1 MFVISISYTVAAD
14 VVADYRQPH
23 IEWLQGAVDSGLT
36 AAAGSKTT
44 RDGGVLL
51 SLVQD
56 REYLE
61 AELAKDPYAAA
72 GVAVH
77 ELTEVSVPM
86 VASGLEKLKSP
97 AAEDFDVIIAG
108 YGPVGRVLALQL
120 GRRGH
125 RVAVVER
132 QLVSYSLPRAVHFDD
147 EIARIFQSLDAS
159 PEQMSHAVEA
169 YDDQYEWRNA
179 SGEPLL
185 RLEWR
190 GGGKSGWN
198 TSYFFHQPSVE
209 AFLHEKVAALGS
221 VTLLRGWE
229 AESRLETDE
238 QITLHVRNVDGERRS
253 LNGKYL
259 VGADGANSKVREW
272 MGTTMTDLGYFHDW
286 LVIDLLPKVPMRV
299 DPPAL
304 QICDPL
310 RPTTL
315 VPGGPGRRRF
325 EFLRLEGESKENFS
339 SEARVWELLE
349 PWGVTPETAEV
360 ERRTVYTFQARWCDA
375 WRKGRM
381 LLAGDSA
388 HLMPPFAG
396 QGMSSGLR
404 DAANLEWKLDLV
416 LSGRAD
422 ESILD
427 SYGPERSEHV
437 RHFIERSMQLG
448 EIICLTDPSAAAK
461 RDAKMTGELAAGV
474 RMPAHPA
481 PRLGDGLHRY
491 DVPGGILSMQ
501 APVRGTEREG
511 LFDDVFGNGGTLL
524 IRNAELASELHEHT
538 RAALESVGIRIIALG
553 QAPAKDIAVDSTGAY
568 SQWFDEIVA
577 DAVLIRPDFYVYGSA
592 VAGSILELARDF
604 LTDLQPSKAASTRLE
619 LSGSSR

>member
-1 MFVISISYTVAAD
+1 MFVINISYTAPAD
-14 VVADYRQPH
+14 VVAVHRGAH
-23 IEWLQGAVDSGLT
+23 VEWLQTAVDAGLI

-51 SLVQD
+51 SLIQN
-56 REYLE
+56 REYLD
-61 AELAKDPYAAA
+61 AELAKDPYATAD
-72 GVAVH
+72 VASYQ
-77 ELTEVSVPM
+77 LTEVNVPM
-86 VASGLEKLKSP
+86 VARGLEQLKTP
-97 AAEDFDVIIAG
+97 ATENFDVVIAG

-132 QLVSYSLPRAVHFDD
+132 QLVSYPLPRAVHFDD
-147 EIARIFQSLDAS
+147 EIARLLQSLDAS

-179 SGEPLL
+179 AGEPLL
-185 RLEWR
+185 QLEWR
-190 GGGKSGWN
+190 GGGRSGWN

-209 AFLHEKVAALGS
+209 AFLHEKVSALGS

-229 AESRLETDE
+229 AESRQETEE
-238 QITLHVRNVDGERRS
+238 QITLHVRNAEGDRRS
-253 LNGKYL
+253 LTGRYL
-259 VGADGANSKVREW
+259 VGADGANSKVRQW

-286 LVIDLLPKVPMRV
+286 LVADLLPKVPMHV

-325 EFLRLEGESKENFS
+325 EFLRLEGETKEEFS
-339 SEARVWELLE
+339 SEANVWELLK
-349 PWGVTPETAEV
+349 PWGVSPETADV
-360 ERRTVYTFQARWCDA
+360 ERRALYTFQARWCDA

-381 LLAGDSA
+381 ILAGDSA

-416 LSGRAD
+416 LTGRAD

-427 SYGPERSEHV
+427 SYGTERSEHV

-448 EIICLTDPSAAAK
+448 EIICLTDPADAAT
-461 RDAKMTGELAAGV
+461 RDEKMTGDIAAGV
-474 RMPAHPA
+474 SMPAHPA

-491 DVPGGILSMQ
+491 DHSGGTLSIQ
-501 APVRGTEREG
+501 AVVQGADREG
-511 LFDDVFGNGGTLL
+511 LFDDVYGPGGTLL
-524 IRNAELASELHEHT
+524 LRNAGLRNELPESL
-538 RAALESVGIRIIALG
+538 RAALQTTGVRVIALG
-553 QAPAKDIAVDSTGAY
+553 LVPAADTAVDISGAY
-568 SQWFDEIVA
+568 SAWLDEIVA

-592 VAGSILELARDF
+592 VAGEVSELVQEF
-604 LTDLQPSKAASTRLE
+604 LGDLQPTKAAEARPV
-619 LSGSSR
+619 LSGSNR

>member
-1 MFVISISYTVAAD
+1 MFVINISYTAPVD
-14 VVADYRQPH
+14 VVAAHRQPH
-23 IEWLQGAVDSGLT
+23 IEWLQGAVDSGLI

-61 AELAKDPYAAA
+61 AELAKDPYATARVAA
-72 GVAVH
+72 H
-77 ELTEVSVPM
+77 QLTEVNVPM
-86 VASGLEKLKSP
+86 VAGGLEQLKTP
-97 AAEDFDVIIAG
+97 AAEDFDVIIVG

-132 QLVSYSLPRAVHFDD
+132 QLVSYPLPRAVHFDD
-147 EIARIFQSLDAS
+147 EIARVLQSLDAS

-179 SGEPLL
+179 AGEPLL
-185 RLEWR
+185 QLEWR
-190 GGGKSGWN
+190 GGGRSGWN

-209 AFLHEKVAALGS
+209 AFLHEKVSALGS

-229 AESRLETDE
+229 TESRQETDDR
-238 QITLHVRNVDGERRS
+238 ITLHVRNTEGERRS
-253 LNGKYL
+253 LTGKYL
-259 VGADGANSKVREW
+259 VGADGANSKIRQW

-286 LVIDLLPKVPMRV
+286 LVIDLLPKVPMHI

-325 EFLRLEGESKENFS
+325 EFLRLDGETKEEFN
-339 SEARVWELLE
+339 SEARVWELLK
-349 PWGVTPETAEV
+349 PWGVSPDTAEL

-381 LLAGDSA
+381 LLAGDAA

-416 LSGRAD
+416 LTGRAD

-448 EIICLTDPSAAAK
+448 EIICLTDPADAAR
-461 RDAKMTGELAAGV
+461 RDEKMTADIAAGV
-474 RMPAHPA
+474 SMPAHPA
-481 PRLGDGLHRY
+481 PRLGEGLHRY
-491 DVPGGILSMQ
+491 DVPGGSLSIQ
-501 APVRGTEREG
+501 AVVRGAEREG
-511 LFDDVFGNGGTLL
+511 LFDDVYGSGGTLL
-524 IRNAELASELHEHT
+524 LRNAALRNELPAHLRVVLQST
-538 RAALESVGIRIIALG
+538 GVRIIAFG
-553 QAPAKDIAVDSTGAY
+553 QAPAADIAVDSSGAY
-568 SQWFDEIVA
+568 SRWFDEIVA

-592 VAGSILELARDF
+592 VAGGISELVEDF
-604 LTDLQPSKAASTRLE
+604 LTDLQPGKAADTRPVLT
-619 LSGSSR
+619 GSSR

>member
-1 MFVISISYTVAAD
+1 
-14 VVADYRQPH
+14 
-23 IEWLQGAVDSGLT
+23 
-36 AAAGSKTT
+36 
-44 RDGGVLL
+44 
-51 SLVQD
+51 
-56 REYLE
+56 
-61 AELAKDPYAAA
+61 
-72 GVAVH
+72 
-77 ELTEVSVPM
+77 M
-86 VASGLEKLKSP
+86 VAGGLEQLKSP
-97 AAEDFDVIIAG
+97 AEENFDVVIAG

-132 QLVSYSLPRAVHFDD
+132 QLVSYPLPRAVHFDD
-147 EIARIFQSLDAS
+147 EIARLLQSLDAS
-159 PEQMSHAVEA
+159 PEQMPHAVEA

-179 SGEPLL
+179 AGEALL
-185 RLEWR
+185 QLEWR
-190 GGGKSGWN
+190 GGGRSGWN

-209 AFLHEKVAALGS
+209 AFLHDKVSALGS

-229 AESRLETDE
+229 AESRHETEE
-238 QITLHVRNVDGERRS
+238 QITLHVRNADGERRS
-253 LNGKYL
+253 LTGKYL
-259 VGADGANSKVREW
+259 VGADGANSKVRQW

-286 LVIDLLPKVPMRV
+286 LVVDLLPKEPMHV
-299 DPPAL
+299 EPPAL

-325 EFLRLEGESKENFS
+325 EFLRLEGETKEEFS
-339 SEARVWELLE
+339 SEANVWELLK
-349 PWGVTPETAEV
+349 PWGVSPDTADI
-360 ERRTVYTFQARWCDA
+360 ERRALYTFQARWCDS

-416 LSGRAD
+416 LTDRAD

-427 SYGPERSEHV
+427 SYGTERAEHV

-448 EIICLTDPSAAAK
+448 EIICLTDPADAAR
-461 RDAKMTGELAAGV
+461 RDEKMTGDIAAGV
-474 RMPAHPA
+474 SMPAHPA

-491 DVPGGILSMQ
+491 DHSGGTLSIQ
-501 APVRGTEREG
+501 AAVRGADNEG
-511 LFDDVFGNGGTLL
+511 LFDDVYGPGGILL
-524 IRNAELASELHEHT
+524 LRKEGLRNELPDDLH
-538 RAALESVGIRIIALG
+538 AALQATGIRIIALG
-553 QAPAKDIAVDSTGAY
+553 TVPAADTAVDVSGAY
-568 SQWFDEIVA
+568 SAWLDEIVA
-577 DAVLIRPDFYVYGSA
+577 DAVLIRPDFYVYGTA
-592 VAGSILELARDF
+592 VAGEIPELVQEF
-604 LTDLQPSKAASTRLE
+604 LGDLQPTKAADARPA

>member
-1 MFVISISYTVAAD
+1 MFVINISYTVPAD
-14 VVADYRQPH
+14 VVAVHRQAH
-23 IEWLQGAVDSGLT
+23 IEWLQAAVDSGLI

-61 AELAKDPYAAA
+61 AELAKDPYATA
-72 GVAVH
+72 GVAAH
-77 ELTEVSVPM
+77 QLTEVNVPM
-86 VASGLEKLKSP
+86 VAGGLEQLKTP
-97 AAEDFDVIIAG
+97 AAEDFDVIIVG

-132 QLVSYSLPRAVHFDD
+132 QLVSYPLPRAVHFDD
-147 EIARIFQSLDAS
+147 EIARLLQSLDAS

-169 YDDQYEWRNA
+169 YDDFYEWRNA
-179 SGEPLL
+179 AGEPLL
-185 RLEWR
+185 QLEWR
-190 GGGKSGWN
+190 GGGRSGWN

-209 AFLHEKVAALGS
+209 AFLHEKVSALGS

-229 AESRLETDE
+229 AESRQETDE
-238 QITLHVRNVDGERRS
+238 QITLHVRNSDGERRS
-253 LNGKYL
+253 LTGKYV
-259 VGADGANSKVREW
+259 VGADGANSKVRQW

-286 LVIDLLPKVPMRV
+286 LVIDLLPKVPMHI

-325 EFLRLEGESKENFS
+325 EFLRLDGETKEEFN
-339 SEARVWELLE
+339 SEARLWELLK
-349 PWGVTPETAEV
+349 PWGVTPDTAEL

-416 LSGRAD
+416 LTGRAD

-448 EIICLTDPSAAAK
+448 EIICLTDPAGAAR
-461 RDAKMTGELAAGV
+461 RDEKMTADIAAGIS
-474 RMPAHPA
+474 MPAHPA
-481 PRLGDGLHRY
+481 PRLGDGLFRSEG
-491 DVPGGILSMQ
+491 PGGTLSIQ
-501 APVRGTEREG
+501 AVVRGMEREG
-511 LFDDVFGNGGTLL
+511 LFDDVYGSGGTLL
-524 IRNAELASELHEHT
+524 LKNAALASELPAHA

-553 QAPAKDIAVDSTGAY
+553 QAPAEDTAIDSSGAY
-568 SQWFDEIVA
+568 SQWLDEIVA

-592 VAGSILELARDF
+592 LAGDIAGLVGDF
-604 LTDLQPSKAASTRLE
+604 LTDLQPRKAASVPLE

>member
-1 MFVISISYTVAAD
+1 MFVINISYTSPAD
-14 VVADYRQPH
+14 VVAVHRGAH
-23 IEWLQGAVDSGLT
+23 IEWLQAAVDAGVI

-51 SLVQD
+51 SLIQN

-61 AELAKDPYAAA
+61 AELAKDPYATTK
-72 GVAVH
+72 VASYQ
-77 ELTEVSVPM
+77 LTEVNIPM
-86 VASGLEKLKSP
+86 VAEGLEQLQSP
-97 AAEDFDVIIAG
+97 AEEDFDVVITG

-132 QLVSYSLPRAVHFDD
+132 QLVSYPLPRAVHFDD
-147 EIARIFQSLDAS
+147 EIARLLQSLDAS
-159 PEQMSHAVEA
+159 PEQMPHAVEA

-179 SGEPLL
+179 AGEPLL
-185 RLEWR
+185 QLEWR
-190 GGGKSGWN
+190 GGGRSGWN

-209 AFLHEKVAALGS
+209 AFLHEKVSALGS

-229 AESRLETDE
+229 AESRNETEE
-238 QITLHVRNVDGERRS
+238 QITLHVRNTAGERRS
-253 LNGKYL
+253 LTGKYL
-259 VGADGANSKVREW
+259 IGADGANSKVRQW

-286 LVIDLLPKVPMRV
+286 LVVDLLPKESMHVE
-299 DPPAL
+299 PPAL
-304 QICDPL
+304 QVCDPC

-325 EFLRLEGESKENFS
+325 EFLRLDGESKEDFS
-339 SEARVWELLE
+339 SEANVWELLK
-349 PWGVTPETAEV
+349 PWGVTPDTADI
-360 ERRTVYTFQARWCDA
+360 ERRALYTFQARWCDS

-416 LSGRAD
+416 LRGQAN
-422 ESILD
+422 ESVLD
-427 SYGPERSEHV
+427 TYGTERSEHV

-448 EIICLTDPSAAAK
+448 EIICLTDPAEAAR
-461 RDAKMTGELAAGV
+461 RDEKMTGDIAAGV
-474 RMPAHPA
+474 NMPAHPA

-491 DVPGGILSMQ
+491 DHSGGTLSIQ
-501 APVRGTEREG
+501 AAVRGADGAG
-511 LFDDVFGNGGTLL
+511 LFDDVFGPGGTLL
-524 IRNAELASELHEHT
+524 LRNAGLRNELPESLTSALQ
-538 RAALESVGIRIIALG
+538 AAGVRTIALG
-553 QAPAKDIAVDSTGAY
+553 TVPTPGTAVDVSGAY
-568 SQWFDEIVA
+568 SDWLDEIVA

-592 VAGSILELARDF
+592 VAGEIPELAQEF
-604 LTDLQPSKAASTRLE
+604 LSDLQPTKTTSSRPV
-619 LSGSSR
+619 LSGSTR